1 MRNVTLESVTVA
13 LLFNAV
19 GNPNLLSILGAH
31 LLFSMKEAGEKGLNQ
46 GTNCGAESSVSGLEF
61 GVPSGAAGESSLAT
75 LEGGNGSDIVM
86 PSVDAGNDTRDVG
99 EPEPINTADV

>member
-13 LLFNAV
+13 LLFNAI

-46 GTNCGAESSVSGLEF
+46 GTNCGAESSVSGLVF
-61 GVPSGAAGESSLAT
+61 GVPSGAARESSLAT
-75 LEGGNGSDIVM
+75 AEREKGSDVVI
-86 PSVDAGNDTRDVG
+86 PSVDAGNRTGNVG
-99 EPEPINTADV
+99 DPEPINITDV